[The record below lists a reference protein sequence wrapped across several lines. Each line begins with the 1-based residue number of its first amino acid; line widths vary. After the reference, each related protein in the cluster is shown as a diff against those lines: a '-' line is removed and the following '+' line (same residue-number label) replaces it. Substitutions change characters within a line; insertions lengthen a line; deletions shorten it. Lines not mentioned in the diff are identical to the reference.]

1 MEKDNVLVQSTQIYR
16 CSSDDRVV
24 IVFKEYSAITG
35 INYAQ
40 DKTLALDEFLQTW
53 GKPDKDLTDFY
64 HSVKYL
70 SKGRDLTE
78 IELINE
84 VIWAHFNYNDKSKYN
99 DNKHNY

>member
-1 MEKDNVLVQSTQIYR
+1 METNNDLVQSTQIYR
-16 CSSDDRVV
+16 CSDHDRVV

-35 INYAQ
+35 INYVQ
-40 DKTLALDEFLQTW
+40 DKTFALDEFLPTW

-64 HSVKYL
+64 HSVKNL
-70 SKGRDLTE
+70 SKGRGLTE